1 MIRVN
6 RQVDE
11 DFVAELSCGCMV
23 GFMIQ
28 PGGIS
33 VFGQPF
39 GPQPA
44 AVTIERR
51 CKIMQGLDLDRDE
64 LAWFYHIEEK
74 GVIG

>member
-1 MIRVN
+1 MIRLN
-6 RQVDE
+6 KDVDN
-11 DFVAELSCGCMV
+11 DFVAELSCGCMI

-33 VFGQPF
+33 VFGPF

-51 CKIMQGLDLDRDE
+51 CKCMVGLDLDRDE
-64 LAWFYHIEEK
+64 WAWLNHIREK
-74 GVIG
+74 GIA